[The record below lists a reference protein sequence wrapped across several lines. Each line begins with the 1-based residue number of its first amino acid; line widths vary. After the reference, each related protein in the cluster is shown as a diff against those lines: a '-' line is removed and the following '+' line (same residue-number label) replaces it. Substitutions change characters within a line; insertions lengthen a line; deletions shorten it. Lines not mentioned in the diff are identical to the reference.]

1 MGFAVVTLPCLPQ
14 SISPGCIHTVLLLAE
29 KELVTHRE
37 RLPGVQVSL
46 SLSLSPSPPPVPTLS
61 PVGRAEPG

>member
-1 MGFAVVTLPCLPQ
+1 MVTLPCRPQ
-14 SISPGCIHTVLLLAE
+14 SVSPGSIHTVLLLLAE

-46 SLSLSPSPPPVPTLS
+46 SPPCVPTLFLM
-61 PVGRAEPG
+61 GKAESG

>member
-1 MGFAVVTLPCLPQ
+1 MGFAAVTLPCLPQ

-29 KELVTHRE
+29 KELVPHRE

-46 SLSLSPSPPPVPTLS
+46 SLSPPRVPALS